1 MMSTDPTLS
10 PPTDRRARPRALLVV
25 NPAATTTRTDL
36 RDLIIA
42 ALEGTVD
49 LDVQP
54 TRGRG
59 HATELAA
66 DAVAGELDAVVVL
79 GGDGTA
85 NEALQALA
93 HTPVALGLVPGGG
106 ANVLARALGL
116 PADPVG
122 ATSRLLRS
130 LRSGRRRRIGLGKA
144 DDRLFAFNAGMG
156 FDAAVVARVERD
168 QARKHLLRQLA
179 FVGSALGEWRTA
191 QRGTESP
198 LRALLPDGRER
209 RADIALVA
217 NTSPYTFLGPRP
229 LTAHPG
235 AAFDLGLDVLT
246 IEDASLSR
254 LATVL
259 AGALSGGRHV
269 RLPGVHHDHDLA
281 DLVLE
286 SSDGRALPVH
296 VDGDPLPPRQRL
308 VLTALP
314 AALDVLV

>member
-1 MMSTDPTLS
+1 MTIDG
-10 PPTDRRARPRALLVV
+10 DRAAHPGRTSRPAALLVV
-25 NPAATTTRTDL
+25 NPAATTTRADL

-49 LDVQP
+49 LDVRT

-66 DAVAGELDAVVVL
+66 DAVARQLDAVIVL

-93 HTPVALGLVPGGG
+93 HTSVALGLVPGGG

-122 ATSRLLRS
+122 ATSRLLRA
-130 LRSGRRRRIGLGKA
+130 LRGGRRRRIGLGGA
-144 DDRLFAFNAGMG
+144 DDRLFGFNAGMG
-156 FDAAVVARVERD
+156 FDAAVVQRVERD
-168 QARKHLLRQLA
+168 PVRKQLLRQVA
-179 FVGSALGEWRTA
+179 FVGSALGEWRALRRDTA
-191 QRGTESP
+191 P
-198 LRALLPDGRER
+198 LRAVLPDGRER
-209 RADIALVA
+209 EADVALVA
-217 NTSPYTFLGPRP
+217 NTAPYTFLGPRP

-235 AAFDLGLDVLT
+235 AAFDLGLDLLT
-246 IEDASLSR
+246 IADATLPR

-269 RLPGVHHDHDLA
+269 RLAGVHHDHDLTQ
-281 DLVLE
+281 LVLE
-286 SSDGRALPVH
+286 STDGRALPVH
-296 VDGDPLPPRQRL
+296 VDGDPLPARRRL
-308 VLTALP
+308 TLTALP
-314 AALDVLV
+314 DALDVLV